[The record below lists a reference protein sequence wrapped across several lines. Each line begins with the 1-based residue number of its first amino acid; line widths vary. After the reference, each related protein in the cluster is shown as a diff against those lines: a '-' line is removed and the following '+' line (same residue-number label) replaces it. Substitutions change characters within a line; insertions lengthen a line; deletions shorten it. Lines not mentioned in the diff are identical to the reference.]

1 MSSRVLVAMD
11 HSDMSEKA
19 LRYALSV
26 HQDAKITVLH
36 VVGEPSSMW
45 GQAVSLALEDDIEQ
59 AARDRAKTVIETA
72 EAIAAEYDTTID
84 TKVLV
89 GHPARAIINHATN
102 YDTVIIGS
110 HGGTLAERLFVG
122 NVAEQVFRRS
132 PIPVTVV
139 R

>member
-1 MSSRVLVAMD
+1 MD
-11 HSDMSEKA
+11 RSEMGEKA

-26 HQDAKITVLH
+26 HPGAEITVIH

-45 GQAVSLALEDDIEQ
+45 GQAVSLALEDDVAQ
-59 AARDRAKTVIETA
+59 AARDRAKPVIETA
-72 EAIAAEYDTTID
+72 DAIAAEYDVQIN

-89 GHPARAIINHATN
+89 GHPARAIVNEATD

-122 NVAEQVFRRS
+122 NIAEKVFRRS
-132 PIPVTVV
+132 PVPVTVV